1 MGHHALLVQLNAI
14 FGTIVEKV
22 YLDCADE
29 EHSWTETFRG
39 QLLACSGES
48 KIYQRA
54 GDGRIVLY
62 YPDART
68 LFVLDAV
75 HELNHYFDT
84 SEHEQVM
91 RAIIGPSTLPSSIR
105 ERMHDARVGL
115 WQ

>member
-1 MGHHALLVQLNAI
+1 M
-14 FGTIVEKV
+14 EKV

-29 EHSWTETFRG
+29 GCSWTEAFRG

-48 KIYQRA
+48 ELYQRA
-54 GDGRIVLY
+54 DDGRIVLY
-62 YPDART
+62 YPDTRS

-75 HELNHYFDT
+75 HELNHYFDA

-91 RAIIGPSTLPSSIR
+91 RAIIGPSSMPSSNGGR
-105 ERMHDARVGL
+105 THDPRIGL